1 MGETTLLVTAERY
14 FRVLGARGRVILFQ
28 LPLSITML
36 LVTALV
42 IILHPGLEWSPPL
55 QLSLLA
61 HVLLLGACAIVP
73 WERLP
78 ARAALVVPI
87 LDCLAIGLTREA
99 GDQYLAVLGFLL
111 VFPVVWLSASRHRAQ
126 VVVAVLATFLSAVL
140 PPIILGT
147 GFDTADFI
155 RIVLLPVI
163 LGAIAGTTYAAFN
176 VISLQRRSLEK
187 RETEVRELLAG
198 SQDREQLLVAVLD
211 AVSVAVCAVDL
222 QGGTILKNH
231 QYSSSLARAV
241 HKVALAEKTPEIILY
256 SRDRS
261 TPLVPE
267 QTPRSR
273 AARGE
278 AFTDEL
284 IWIVSGTSQRAYSA
298 TCRLIKDPSGNRSG
312 AVMAFA
318 DVTALVEALAV
329 KDQFVASVSHELRT
343 PLTSI
348 LGYLTLAL
356 DEDLAP
362 DLADYL
368 TVISRNAHRL
378 LGLVDDLLATATD
391 ALHTN
396 PRPADLAE
404 VLTHSVEAAR
414 PRARA
419 AGVALNLDLEPGLDL
434 TGTFDPDRI
443 GQAID
448 NLISN
453 AIKYTPDGG
462 TVTASACATG
472 ENLRCHVTDNG
483 IGMTEEERS
492 QAFTRFFRAANAHSS
507 TVPGAGLGLPITK
520 AIVENHNGSITIS
533 SSPGEGSSVVL
544 ALPRSAADTA
554 SAQSTT

>member
-1 MGETTLLVTAERY
+1 MGETTLLVTAERF
-14 FRVLGARGRVILFQ
+14 FRALGARGRAILFQ
-28 LPLSITML
+28 LPLSVTML

-42 IILHPGLEWSPPL
+42 IILHPGLEWSQPL
-55 QLSLLA
+55 LLGLGA

-78 ARAALVVPI
+78 VRAVLVIPI

-99 GDQYLAVLGFLL
+99 ADEYLAVLGFLL
-111 VFPVVWLSASRHRAQ
+111 VFPVVWLSASRYRVQ
-126 VVVAVLATFLSAVL
+126 VVVAVLATILSAVL

-147 GFDTADFI
+147 GFDNADYI
-155 RIVLLPVI
+155 RVVLLPVI

-176 VISLQRRSLEK
+176 VISLQRRSLEQ

-198 SQDREQLLVAVLD
+198 SQGREQLLGAVLD
-211 AVSVAVCAVDL
+211 AVSVAVCTVDL
-222 QGGTILKNH
+222 QGRTILTNH
-231 QYSSSLARAV
+231 QYSSLAQAV
-241 HKVALAEKTPEIILY
+241 PKNALAENSSETVY
-256 SRDRS
+256 GRDRES
-261 TPLVPE
+261 PLASE

-284 IWIVSGTSQRAYSA
+284 NWTGSGTSQRAYSA

-348 LGYLTLAL
+348 LGYLTLAM

-362 DLADYL
+362 DLEDYL
-368 TVISRNAHRL
+368 TVISRNAERL

-404 VLTHSVEAAR
+404 VLTHSLEAAR

-419 AGVALNLDLEPGLDL
+419 AGIALKLDLEPGLNL

-443 GQAID
+443 RQAID

-453 AIKYTPDGG
+453 AIKYTSDGG
-462 TVTASACATG
+462 TVIASACAT
-472 ENLRCHVTDNG
+472 EEHLSCHITDTG

-520 AIVENHNGSITIS
+520 SIIENHNGTITIS
-533 SSPGEGSSVVL
+533 SIPGKGTSVAL
-544 ALPRSAADTA
+544 TLPRTTTAAPST
-554 SAQSTT
+554 QSTP